1 MYCLELMLLLF
12 NGRQSYSSKVLG
24 KRRQCTVVHYTFH
37 CIILCNAFFLFVGAD
52 VFHQPNIQIKLAECE
67 EIGIFCRNFAEKFIL
82 KFAKLFYIKNTR
94 IYAIL
99 QHNL

>member
-24 KRRQCTVVHYTFH
+24 KRRQCTIVHY
-37 CIILCNAFFLFVGAD
+37 IILCNAFLLFVGAD

>member
-1 MYCLELMLLLF
+1 MVDIQFKSVGKTSSMYSCALHISL
-12 NGRQSYSSKVLG
+12 
-24 KRRQCTVVHYTFH
+24 HY
-37 CIILCNAFFLFVGAD
+37 IVQRILLFVGAG